1 MEDAVSRESV
11 ESSSTGDEFV
21 VINGEPKLK
30 FTGDF
35 SDICDAM
42 MSSDGNAGDSRL
54 SASPTSQSDG
64 KDLSHVIPSSQSVGL
79 LAGDFASPDMGDTGD
94 EQSGP
99 DRGRSTS
106 LPTLPMGDCTVFNG
120 VTYLGCAMVN
130 APRSEVEIY
139 RNMAIL
145 NSQTQ
150 SAIPIILSV
159 PSTSEGNVRLLD
171 PASDSDIASFRI
183 HRILFCARG
192 PPDSAERQCFAF
204 TCSHGDSAENAIFQC
219 HVFRCDLTEAVAKIL
234 YCFATTFRRVPR
246 KGASQGSLAE
256 VPDTEQTF
264 TFTVGLEFK
273 EDDGKGNY
281 STCPKD
287 KNVFKLRVNCEKRLA
302 ISVQHTGP
310 QQLKIERCF
319 GLLISPG
326 RNVKHSD
333 MQLIELVNMAYT
345 QDERTYTIS
354 GNWDPSE
361 KCFEILNTE
370 TEKDTRVFLT
380 VAVDLVIF
388 GIQEPVR
395 FALEIRAKVYPIN
408 ERFWQFTKK
417 PHYERFHV
425 LLKPVLGQEGEAG
438 YEVLKVESQTER
450 DRRAA
455 LSLTLPSTS
464 KVPPEPIQTPQDPE
478 EESDTDEPLLS
489 GSGNVSKEVKDCNL
503 LEAWAEVLTRWHGNL
518 AVRPKQ
524 VTGLVRKGIPEALRG
539 EVWQLLAGAHDNGQ
553 LLEAYRILITKDSPC
568 EAVIQRDVNRTF
580 PAHDFFKES
589 GGVGQDSLYR
599 ISKAYAVYDED
610 IGYVQGLSF
619 LAAALLL
626 HMPEEQAFCVL
637 TKILFEYGMRNLFK
651 QGFEEL
657 HLKFY
662 QLERLIQD
670 QMSDLYSHFI
680 NMGLEIHMF
689 ASQWFL
695 MCVMICVICV
705 MMCVMIHALI
715 SVCYYQDQMSD
726 LYSHFIDMGLEI
738 HMFASQWFLTLFTA
752 KFPLH
757 VVFHILDLYLSEGNL
772 VIFSVALALLKISRK
787 DLLSHDFEGVLKY
800 FRVQL
805 PKRFRTEEAA
815 VELMQTAVALK
826 VTGRKIK
833 KYEKEYL
840 ALKEQNLQQEDPI
853 ERYDRENKRLL
864 ENNMRLEQENDDLA
878 HELVECKLTL
888 RSELDTVQDRNELLD
903 KDLTQTSTTLKETE
917 EEKKR
922 LEVES
927 AQLKEMC
934 RRELERA
941 EQESSRNTAIISDY
955 KQICSQLSER
965 LESQQKAAREEL
977 MRIKCQIKNC
987 DACSKLLDADGKIKL
1002 AESKNN
1008 EVEENTDVA
1017 ILKRQVRELELEL
1030 AQTKL
1035 ALVESECKKQDLTHQ
1050 LNAALTELQ
1059 ASKNTWFQKTITSIR
1074 EVANTKK
1081 DPKE

>member
-1 MEDAVSRESV
+1 MATTEDAVSRESV

-21 VINGEPKLK
+21 VVNGEPKLK

-35 SDICDAM
+35 NDICDAM
-42 MSSDGNAGDSRL
+42 MSDGNAGESRL
-54 SASPTSQSDG
+54 STSPMSQSES
-64 KDLSHVIPSSQSVGL
+64 KDLSHVMPSSQSVNFYSDDI
-79 LAGDFASPDMGDTGD
+79 ATTENNGDAGD
-94 EQSGP
+94 EQLGQGQ
-99 DRGRSTS
+99 DRSRSTS
-106 LPTLPMGDCTVFNG
+106 LPSLPLGDCTVFNG

-139 RNMAIL
+139 RNMAVL
-145 NSQTQ
+145 NSQSQ
-150 SAIPIILSV
+150 GAIPIILSV

-192 PPDSAERQCFAF
+192 PPDSPEKQCFAF

-219 HVFRCDLTEAVAKIL
+219 HVFRCDLSEAVAKIL

-246 KGASQGSLAE
+246 KERMSSHGSLAE
-256 VPDTEQTF
+256 APDAEQEF

-287 KNVFKLRVNCEKRLA
+287 KNVFKLKVNCEKRLA
-302 ISVQHTGP
+302 INVQHSGP
-310 QQLKIERCF
+310 QQLRIERCF

-333 MQLIELVNMAYT
+333 MQLIELVNMGYT

-354 GNWDPSE
+354 GHWDPSE

-395 FALEIRAKVYPIN
+395 FALEVRAKVFPVT

-425 LLKPVLGQEGEAG
+425 MLKPVTNPDGEAG
-438 YEVLKVESQTER
+438 YEVLKVESQTDR
-450 DRRAA
+450 DRRAT
-455 LSLTLPSTS
+455 LSLSLGATS
-464 KVPPEPIQTPQDPE
+464 KVPPETIQTPQEPE

-518 AVRPKQ
+518 ALRPKQ

-539 EVWQLLAGAHDNGQ
+539 EVWQLLAGAQDNQQ
-553 LLEAYRILITKDSPC
+553 LLEAYRILITKDSPS

-589 GGVGQDSLYR
+589 GGLGQDSLYR
-599 ISKAYAVYDED
+599 ISKAYSVYDED

-637 TKILFEYGMRNLFK
+637 TKILYEYGMRDLFK

-670 QMSDLYSHFI
+670 QMSDLHGHF
-680 NMGLEIHMF
+680 
-689 ASQWFL
+689 
-695 MCVMICVICV
+695 V
-705 MMCVMIHALI
+705 
-715 SVCYYQDQMSD
+715 
-726 LYSHFIDMGLEI
+726 DMGLEI

-772 VIFSVALALLKISRK
+772 VIFSVALSLLKLSRK

-815 VELMQTAVALK
+815 MELMQTAVSLK
-826 VTGRKIK
+826 VTAKKMK
-833 KYEKEYL
+833 KYEKEYQ
-840 ALKEQNLQQEDPI
+840 AMKEHELQQEDPL

-878 HELVECKLTL
+878 HELVECKLVL
-888 RSELDTVQDRNELLD
+888 RSEVDNLQDHNEILDR
-903 KDLTQTSTTLKETE
+903 DLTQTSKALKETE

-941 EQESSRNTAIISDY
+941 EQESSRNAAIISDY

-965 LESQQKAAREEL
+965 LEAQQKAAREEL

-987 DACSKLLDADGKIKL
+987 DSCSKLLDADGKIKL
-1002 AESKNN
+1002 PEPQNN
-1008 EVEENTDVA
+1008 EGDDNTDA
-1017 ILKRQVRELELEL
+1017 ALLKRQVRELELEL

-1035 ALVESECKKQDLTHQ
+1035 ALVESECRKQDLTHQ

-1059 ASKNTWFQKTITSIR
+1059 ASRNTWFHKTLSSIR
-1074 EVANTKK
+1074 DVAHTKK

>member
-1 MEDAVSRESV
+1 MEDTVSQESI

-21 VINGEPKLK
+21 VVNGEPKLK
-30 FTGDF
+30 VTGDF
-35 SDICDAM
+35 SDIGDAM
-42 MSSDGNAGDSRL
+42 MSDSTVCDTRL
-54 SASPTSQSDG
+54 SSSPGSPEDS
-64 KDLSHVIPSSQSVGL
+64 KDLSHVIPSSQSVGF
-79 LAGDFASPDMGDTGD
+79 LADDLGLGDMTESQED
-94 EQSGP
+94 QSGA
-99 DRGRSTS
+99 DRGRSVS
-106 LPTLPMGDCTVFNG
+106 LPSLSLGDCTIFNG

-139 RNMAIL
+139 RNMAVL
-145 NSQTQ
+145 NSQSH
-150 SAIPIILSV
+150 SAIPVALSV
-159 PSTSEGNVRLLD
+159 PSTSEGSVRLSMPDLQTACNDGNSSKLLD
-171 PASDSDIASFRI
+171 PGSNTDIASFRI

-192 PPDSAERQCFAF
+192 PPDSAEKKCFAF
-204 TCSHGDSAENAIFQC
+204 TCSHGDSAETAIFQC
-219 HVFRCDLTEAVAKIL
+219 HVFRCDLSEAVAKIL
-234 YCFATTFRRVPR
+234 YCFATTFRRVP
-246 KGASQGSLAE
+246 KKEHGTSTSSLTE
-256 VPDTEQTF
+256 LPDTEQDF

-273 EDDGKGNY
+273 EDDGKGSY

-287 KNVFKLRVNCEKRLA
+287 KNIFKFRVNSEKRLA
-302 ISVQHTGP
+302 ITVQHGGP
-310 QQLKIERCF
+310 HQLKIERCF

-333 MQLIELVNMAYT
+333 MQLIELVSMGYT
-345 QDERTYTIS
+345 SDDRTYSIA
-354 GNWDPSE
+354 GHWDPTE

-395 FALEIRAKVYPIN
+395 FALEVRAKVYPTS

-417 PHYERFHV
+417 PHYERFFV
-425 LLKPVLGQEGEAG
+425 KLKQVEGQDCEPA
-438 YEVLKVESQTER
+438 YEVLKVDSQTDR
-450 DRRAA
+450 DRRNTS
-455 LSLTLPSTS
+455 LSLNLQSAS
-464 KVPPEPIQTPQDPE
+464 KVPPEPVQTPQDPE
-478 EESDTDEPLLS
+478 DESDTDEPLLS
-489 GSGNVSKEVKDCNL
+489 GSGIVSKEVKDGNL
-503 LEAWAEVLTRWHGNL
+503 LEAWAEVLTRWHSNL
-518 AVRPKQ
+518 SSRPKQ
-524 VTGLVRKGIPEALRG
+524 VTSLVRKGIPEALRG
-539 EVWQLLAGAHDNGQ
+539 EVWQLLAGCQDSDH
-553 LLEAYRILITKDSPC
+553 LLEQYRVLITKDSPS

-589 GGVGQDSLYR
+589 GGLGQDSLYR
-599 ISKAYAVYDED
+599 ISKAYSVYDED

-637 TKILFEYGMRNLFK
+637 TKIMFDYGLRNLFK

-662 QLERLIQD
+662 QLERLLQD
-670 QMSDLYSHFI
+670 QMSDLYEHF
-680 NMGLEIHMF
+680 M
-689 ASQWFL
+689 
-695 MCVMICVICV
+695 
-705 MMCVMIHALI
+705 
-715 SVCYYQDQMSD
+715 
-726 LYSHFIDMGLEI
+726 DMGLEV

-772 VIFSVALALLKISRK
+772 MIFSVALGLLKLSRK

-800 FRVQL
+800 FRVHL

-815 VELMQTAVALK
+815 IELMQTAIALK
-826 VTGRKIK
+826 VTGKKIK
-833 KYEKEYL
+833 KYEKEY
-840 ALKEQNLQQEDPI
+840 AAMKEQAMQQEDPV

-864 ENNMRLEQENDDLA
+864 DNNMRLEQENDDLA
-878 HELVECKLTL
+878 HELVESKLLL
-888 RSELDTVQDRNELLD
+888 RSELDLVHDRCELLD
-903 KDLTQTSTTLKETE
+903 KDLTQTRKTLKETE

-941 EQESSRNTAIISDY
+941 EQENTRNTAIISDY

-965 LESQQKAAREEL
+965 LEMQQKGAREEL

-987 DACSKLLDADGKIKL
+987 EACSKMLDADGKIKL
-1002 AESKNN
+1002 PEMRNN
-1008 EVEENTDVA
+1008 ELDENSDVTL
-1017 ILKRQVRELELEL
+1017 LKRQVRELELEL

-1035 ALVESECKKQDLTHQ
+1035 ALVESECKTQDLTHQ
-1050 LNAALTELQ
+1050 LSTALSEIQ
-1059 ASKNTWFQKTITSIR
+1059 ASKNTWFHKTLTSIR